1 MSRNKR
7 AFERLYN
14 QSKGVK
20 KSAPK
25 RHKYGARKTIVDG
38 IKFDSQL
45 EAKYYYHLMTLKQL
59 DQVKEIELQPEFLIQ
74 DKKKYKGETIRR
86 IVYKLDFKVV
96 YNDGYTEYIDVKG
109 MTTPVSQLKLKLV
122 KGMYP
127 DVNFK
132 WVGYSV
138 KHVGGWGDWHE
149 IERRKRNEKRGK

>member
-20 KSAPK
+20 KAKPK
-25 RHKYGARKTIVDG
+25 RHKYGAKKTVVDG

-59 DQVKEIELQPEFLIQ
+59 GQVKEIELQPEFLIQ
-74 DKKKYKGETIRR
+74 EKKKYKGETIRK

-96 YNDGYTEYIDVKG
+96 YNNGYTEYIDVKG
-109 MTTPVSQLKLKLV
+109 MTTPVSQLKLKLI

-149 IERRKRNEKRGK
+149 IERRKRKEKRGK

>member
-14 QSKGVK
+14 QSKGIK
-20 KSAPK
+20 KSAP

-74 DKKKYKGETIRR
+74 DKKKYKGETIRK

-109 MTTPVSQLKLKLV
+109 MTTPISQLKLKLV

-149 IERRKRNEKRGK
+149 IERRKRKEKRGK

>member
-20 KSAPK
+20 KVKPK
-25 RHKYGARKTIVDG
+25 RHKYGAKKTVVDG

-59 DQVKEIELQPEFLIQ
+59 GQIKEIELQPEFLIQ
-74 DKKKYKGETIRR
+74 DKKKYKGETIRK

-96 YNDGYTEYIDVKG
+96 YNNGYTEYIDVKG

>member
-14 QSKGVK
+14 QTKGVK
-20 KSAPK
+20 QSAPK
-25 RHKYGARKTIVDG
+25 RHKYGARKTVVDG

-59 DQVKEIELQPEFLIQ
+59 DQVEEIELQPEFLIQ
-74 DKKKYKGETIRR
+74 EKKKYKSETIRK

-149 IERRKRNEKRGK
+149 IERRKRKEKRGK